1 MTAPAAAAFGRPG
14 LFGKIPAH
22 GDFVRLGAAAPLPRA
37 LVLWLEEGSEA
48 AKRERSPCS
57 RVPARFLF
65 RPAGSTQALVGA
77 MVGSADKV
85 GRSFPLAIF
94 AAVDGPGLASRFA
107 AMPSAAAGFLAAA
120 EALLADAPRL
130 SPAELAAAAER
141 LPAPGDGALSEADR
155 ALRERAGR
163 ERGRE
168 FLARV
173 FGEPLRGQPL
183 YAAHC
188 LRTACR
194 AARGRE
200 PAHAGA
206 ILDCP
211 VVDDLDRW
219 TWLEIVRRGLAWPT
233 PASFFWTEL
242 PRPRLLISVGP
253 APPRLFGLLWDA
265 SRTDAKLWPLTTGQ
279 PAAIE
284 AARKAL
290 GPGEVRALEGDDRSV
305 LEVISALGG
314 RE

>member
-22 GDFVRLGAAAPLPRA
+22 GDFVRLRAAAPLPRE

-48 AKRERSPCS
+48 AKRERSPCDQ
-57 RVPARFLF
+57 VPVRFLF

-77 MVGSADKV
+77 MSGSVDKV

-94 AAVDGPGLASRFA
+94 AAVEGSDLASRFP
-107 AMPSAAAGFLAAA
+107 AMPSSAAAFLAAS
-120 EALLADAPRL
+120 EVLLAGAPRL
-130 SPAELAAAAER
+130 SPAELATAAER
-141 LPAPGDGALSEADR
+141 LPAPGDGALLEADR

-163 ERGRE
+163 ELGRD

-188 LRTACR
+188 LRMACR

-200 PAHAGA
+200 PARAGA
-206 ILDCP
+206 ILECP
-211 VVDDLDRW
+211 VAGDLDRW
-219 TWLEIVRRGLAWPT
+219 TWLELVRRGLAWPAA
-233 PASFFWTEL
+233 PSFFWTEL
-242 PRPRLLISVGP
+242 PRPRLLIALGP
-253 APPRLFGLLWDA
+253 APPRLFGMLWDA
-265 SRTDAKLWPLTTGQ
+265 SRADAKLWPLTTGQ

-284 AARKAL
+284 AARRAL
-290 GPGEVRALEGDDRSV
+290 EPGVVRALEGDDRSV
-305 LEVISALGG
+305 LEVIAALGG